1 MSNGSTFSPKI
12 KKYDLLNKK
21 REFLCCRLNVK
32 NQDCHKLRNVQ
43 GHSFFFFITSKQISQ
58 YRQNVYEIKYKQLF
72 MDFVKTK
79 LSLF

>member
-1 MSNGSTFSPKI
+1 MLS
-12 KKYDLLNKK
+12 
-21 REFLCCRLNVK
+21 VK
-32 NQDCHKLRNVQ
+32 CQKSGLPQVTKCSRSL
-43 GHSFFFFITSKQISQ
+43 FFFFTSKQISQ

>member
-1 MSNGSTFSPKI
+1 MSKI
-12 KKYDLLNKK
+12 RTATSYEMFKVTL
-21 REFLCCRLNVK
+21 
-32 NQDCHKLRNVQ
+32 
-43 GHSFFFFITSKQISQ
+43 FFFTSKQISQ

>member
-1 MSNGSTFSPKI
+1 MLS
-12 KKYDLLNKK
+12 
-21 REFLCCRLNVK
+21 VK
-32 NQDCHKLRNVQ
+32 CQKSGLPQVTKCSRSLI
-43 GHSFFFFITSKQISQ
+43 FFFTSKQISQ

>member
-1 MSNGSTFSPKI
+1 MLS
-12 KKYDLLNKK
+12 
-21 REFLCCRLNVK
+21 VK
-32 NQDCHKLRNVQ
+32 CQKSGLPQVTKCSRSL
-43 GHSFFFFITSKQISQ
+43 FFFFFTSKQISQ